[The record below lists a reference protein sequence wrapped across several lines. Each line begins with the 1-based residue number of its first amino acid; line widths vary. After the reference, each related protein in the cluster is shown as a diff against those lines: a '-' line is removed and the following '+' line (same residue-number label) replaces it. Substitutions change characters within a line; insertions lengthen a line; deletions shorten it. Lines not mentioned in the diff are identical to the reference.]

1 MLDLDKSLFLHKTKK
16 YTHAMYILRPLP
28 MKNLNFTLRRSR
40 FCLKSGYNFI
50 LVNLLNLLNYY
61 VLVSINKF
69 YITELKI
76 WIQKYFA
83 GSGFE

>member
-1 MLDLDKSLFLHKTKK
+1 
-16 YTHAMYILRPLP
+16 MYILRPLP

-40 FCLKSGYNFI
+40 FCLKSGYHFI

-69 YITELKI
+69 YNRVKDLDPKI
-76 WIQKYFA
+76 FCRIWF
-83 GSGFE
+83 